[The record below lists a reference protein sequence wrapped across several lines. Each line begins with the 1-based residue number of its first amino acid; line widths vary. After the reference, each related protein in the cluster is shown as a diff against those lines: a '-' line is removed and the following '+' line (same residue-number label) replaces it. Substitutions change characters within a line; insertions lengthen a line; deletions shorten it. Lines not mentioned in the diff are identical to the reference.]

1 MKKKILYWSPFI
13 SNVGT
18 VKSTLNSAIAYS
30 RYSLKTKNVGIIN
43 VCGEW
48 DEYEDEIKKN
58 NLNLIKLNFSYFK
71 YLPKNGYIQ
80 SRISFF

>member
-30 RYSLKTKNVGIIN
+30 RYSLGTNDVGIIN
-43 VCGEW
+43 VCGDW

-58 NLNLIKLNFSYFK
+58 NLNLIKLNFSYLK
-71 YLPKNGYIQ
+71 YLPKKGYIQ

>member
-30 RYSLKTKNVGIIN
+30 RYSLRTNDVGIIN

-58 NLNLIKLNFSYFK
+58 NLNLIKLKVLAIK
-71 YLPKNGYIQ
+71 YLPKKDIYKVEYH
-80 SRISFF
+80 FF